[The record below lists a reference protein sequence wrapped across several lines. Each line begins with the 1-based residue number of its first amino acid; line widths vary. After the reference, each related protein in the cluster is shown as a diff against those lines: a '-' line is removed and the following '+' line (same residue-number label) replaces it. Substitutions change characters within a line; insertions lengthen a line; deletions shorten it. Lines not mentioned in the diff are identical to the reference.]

1 MRTDIDYIIS
11 LMKEYT
17 PKINGELGEQDSP
30 SPSGSGGG
38 NGYPAVSKWSEVVG
52 GPTRGKA
59 NPLGKSG
66 EKWVSGL
73 SRGVANQLN

>member
-17 PKINGELGEQDSP
+17 PKNNGELDEQEEAP
-30 SPSGSGGG
+30 SSGGDAGGG
-38 NGYPAVSKWSEVVG
+38 NSPTKWADIVG
-52 GPTRGKA
+52 GPARGKA
-59 NPLGKSG
+59 NMLGKAG

-73 SRGVANQLN
+73 TRGVANQLQ

>member
-11 LMKEYT
+11 LMEEYT
-17 PKINGELGEQDSP
+17 PKIDGELGEQDSP
-30 SPSGSGGG
+30 SPSGGG

-52 GPTRGKA
+52 GPARGKA
-59 NPLGKSG
+59 NMLGKSG
-66 EKWVSGL
+66 EKWTSGL